1 MASIRRIY
9 SPPSLNSGADF
20 ETWVHEVEIWQ
31 CVTDLEVKK
40 QGPAIYL
47 ALEGP
52 ARQACSNIDMKELRS
67 ENGVKIKSLFAKD
80 VNQAAFM
87 AYENFENF
95 TRPEGMSILD
105 YINKFDQLY
114 KVIRKYKMELP
125 DGVLAYRLLKSA
137 NISKEKQQLARATL
151 TELTFANMT
160 AESNP

>member
-1 MASIRRIY
+1 MSSTRRIY

-52 ARQACSNIDMKELRS
+52 ARQACSNIEVKELHS
-67 ENGVKIKSLFAKD
+67 ENGVKIIIEKLKSLYAKD

-87 AYENFENF
+87 AYETFENF

-114 KVIRKYKMELP
+114 EVIRK
-125 DGVLAYRLLKSA
+125 
-137 NISKEKQQLARATL
+137 
-151 TELTFANMT
+151 
-160 AESNP
+160 